1 MGQRFLSHFAGLPQ
15 SQLGMTVQGCWQAP
29 GSEQE
34 RQCDRPD
41 ALANEPGAQ
50 QLHTLLLLAPMMALD
65 APGGHGKHA
74 DASKEPLFGL

>member
-1 MGQRFLSHFAGLPQ
+1 MQWFLSHFAGLPQ

-41 ALANEPGAQ
+41 VLANEPGAQ
-50 QLHTLLLLAPMMALD
+50 QLHTLLLLAPMMAL
-65 APGGHGKHA
+65 AVPGKHGKHA
-74 DASKEPLFGL
+74 NESDEPTFEL

>member
-1 MGQRFLSHFAGLPQ
+1 MGMMVH
-15 SQLGMTVQGCWQAP
+15 GCWQAP

-41 ALANEPGAQ
+41 VLANEPGVQ
-50 QLHTLLLLAPMMALD
+50 QLHTLLLLALMMAL
-65 APGGHGKHA
+65 AVPGGHGKHT